1 MKSGDFIKLERG
13 KSKAFVIINP
23 KKSSVLPC
31 AEKLIGELRKCEIK
45 PFMDTFAEK
54 LEQAIDEFGEADNT
68 LILAD
73 LSSGTPSNTAMLMVM
88 KRGVHALSGYNLPAL
103 LEILTLRE
111 EMNVQE
117 LISAGIE
124 AGREGFI
131 SADDVIK
138 ERSASE

>member
-1 MKSGDFIKLERG
+1 MINLILISHG
-13 KSKAFVIINP
+13 AFAAGMREAAEMI
-23 KKSSVLPC
+23 LG
-31 AEKLIGELRKCEIK
+31 AQEKLAVFGLHPGETV
-45 PFMDTFAEK
+45 DTFAEK

>member
-1 MKSGDFIKLERG
+1 MINLILISHG
-13 KSKAFVIINP
+13 AFAAGMREAAEMI
-23 KKSSVLPC
+23 LGTQ
-31 AEKLIGELRKCEIK
+31 EKLAVFGLY
-45 PFMDTFAEK
+45 PGDTVDTFAEK

>member
-1 MKSGDFIKLERG
+1 MINLILISHG
-13 KSKAFVIINP
+13 AFAAGMREAAEMI
-23 KKSSVLPC
+23 LG
-31 AEKLIGELRKCEIK
+31 AQEKLVVFGLY
-45 PFMDTFAEK
+45 PGDTVDTFAEK

-138 ERSASE
+138 ERSASK

>member
-1 MKSGDFIKLERG
+1 MINLILISHG
-13 KSKAFVIINP
+13 AFAAGMREAAEMI
-23 KKSSVLPC
+23 LG
-31 AEKLIGELRKCEIK
+31 AQEKLAVFGLY
-45 PFMDTFAEK
+45 PGDTVDTFAEK

-138 ERSASE
+138 ERSASK